1 MAEGEIVEENK
12 VKMFLW
18 LFFFCNYELL
28 VLSFEGEEWWVD
40 DEGKQSMKQNKNGN
54 QSRNNVR

>member
-1 MAEGEIVEENK
+1 M
-12 VKMFLW
+12 KMFLW
-18 LFFFCNYELL
+18 LFFCNYELL

-54 QSRNNVR
+54 QSRNYVR